1 MLDIDLLKKYATAV
15 PAVAAPVKSAE
26 PVLDSCKG
34 AKGESFDG
42 VDAVSAHALSE
53 AALEA
58 ATVVQAWLEEEPEE
72 GENYA
77 DTLQDMFFENVDMD
91 EDGVLNDD
99 ETALVDARLNA
110 AYEYMIAKGASEED
124 AYKLLSEWNAD
135 AAERVHD
142 LLVSKMPDG
151 DAADADIDDF
161 VFGPETEEAVMD
173 AVHKKTV
180 VVRHGKKM
188 IVMKKISGAKNMK
201 RVALARKNAR
211 KMHSAAA
218 QIKRMKSM
226 RIRKARGL

>member
-1 MLDIDLLKKYATAV
+1 MLDTELLRKYAR
-15 PAVAAPVKSAE
+15 PVA
-26 PVLDSCKG
+26 VLDSCKG
-34 AKGESFDG
+34 AECEKEKAGEEEKALDA

-77 DTLQDMFFENVDMD
+77 DVLQDMFFENADMN
-91 EDGVLNDD
+91 EDGDLNDD
-99 ETALVDARLNA
+99 ETALIDARLNA
-110 AYEYMIAKGASEED
+110 AYEYMTSKGASEED

-142 LLVSKMPDG
+142 LLVEKMPDG
-151 DAADADIDDF
+151 EAADADIDDF

-173 AVHKKTV
+173 AVRKKKV
-180 VVRHGKKM
+180 VIRHGKKM
-188 IVMKKISGAKNMK
+188 VVMRKISGAKNMK

-218 QIKRMKSM
+218 QMKRMKSM